1 MKKVTFSI
9 TVVVLLAMIVGL
21 IGYDR
26 FSTSQNAKK
35 YQLEEKTTT
44 TTKEETTKTK
54 TKKEKNS
61 QRIYCIG
68 DSFTLGSEFAS
79 YPLNLESLT
88 NSEIIKFGG
97 NQDTTYD
104 LSIRVG
110 RTKIFANNITIPGDK
125 EAVDLTFYNEKG
137 EQVEALKNSGS
148 NFDEVTI
155 QGIKGTL
162 AYDSSRNIHTFTR
175 DKSGKAVT
183 LTAPAQIEA
192 TLPEFNENDIVI
204 IFSGNYDKQN
214 NQDVYRTITYQRAIL
229 NQIKTQK
236 YIVVSMTSKRQNN
249 LVRDDNNILN
259 EEHKDQVNE
268 THRKISKMEN
278 QATETRVLMHTNK
291 GDIKLK
297 LYNDT
302 PLHRDNF
309 IKLVKEGQY
318 NGLLFHRVIKDF
330 MIQGGDV
337 TSKDA
342 PMNKQLGAGDLGY
355 TVPAEFRYPKYF
367 HKKGALCAART
378 GDEVNPEKAS
388 SASQFYIVTGKKYSE
403 QELNQMEKQLEG
415 RLKQEIFA
423 RLQNENK
430 PKIMEFYRSGNKEE
444 LAILRD
450 TLIGKTELEAEK
462 RKDEVKLNPE
472 LREAYKNVG
481 GVPFLDNQYTV
492 YGEVV
497 EGMDVVD
504 AIQSSKTNKQDR
516 PTENIVIN
524 SVEIL

>member
-1 MKKVTFSI
+1 
-9 TVVVLLAMIVGL
+9 
-21 IGYDR
+21 
-26 FSTSQNAKK
+26 
-35 YQLEEKTTT
+35 
-44 TTKEETTKTK
+44 
-54 TKKEKNS
+54 
-61 QRIYCIG
+61 
-68 DSFTLGSEFAS
+68 
-79 YPLNLESLT
+79 
-88 NSEIIKFGG
+88 
-97 NQDTTYD
+97 
-104 LSIRVG
+104 
-110 RTKIFANNITIPGDK
+110 
-125 EAVDLTFYNEKG
+125 
-137 EQVEALKNSGS
+137 
-148 NFDEVTI
+148 
-155 QGIKGTL
+155 
-162 AYDSSRNIHTFTR
+162 
-175 DKSGKAVT
+175 
-183 LTAPAQIEA
+183 
-192 TLPEFNENDIVI
+192 
-204 IFSGNYDKQN
+204 
-214 NQDVYRTITYQRAIL
+214 
-229 NQIKTQK
+229 
-236 YIVVSMTSKRQNN
+236 
-249 LVRDDNNILN
+249 
-259 EEHKDQVNE
+259 
-268 THRKISKMEN
+268 
-278 QATETRVLMHTNK
+278 MHTNK

-450 TLIGKTELEAEK
+450 TLIGKTELEAAVLQRAQVFVEYEPQTRIEGELQQMPADFAVTEFWRVLQGQAAGRTAAQQITVFDSVGFALEDYSALRCMHALARSAGLLAQIELIPTLDDPK
-462 RKDEVKLNPE
+462 DLFAMVRQAQATHTALHADRK
-472 LREAYKNVG
+472 A
-481 GVPFLDNQYTV
+481 
-492 YGEVV
+492 
-497 EGMDVVD
+497 
-504 AIQSSKTNKQDR
+504 A
-516 PTENIVIN
+516 
-524 SVEIL
+524 

>member
-1 MKKVTFSI
+1 
-9 TVVVLLAMIVGL
+9 
-21 IGYDR
+21 
-26 FSTSQNAKK
+26 
-35 YQLEEKTTT
+35 
-44 TTKEETTKTK
+44 
-54 TKKEKNS
+54 
-61 QRIYCIG
+61 
-68 DSFTLGSEFAS
+68 
-79 YPLNLESLT
+79 
-88 NSEIIKFGG
+88 
-97 NQDTTYD
+97 
-104 LSIRVG
+104 
-110 RTKIFANNITIPGDK
+110 
-125 EAVDLTFYNEKG
+125 
-137 EQVEALKNSGS
+137 
-148 NFDEVTI
+148 
-155 QGIKGTL
+155 
-162 AYDSSRNIHTFTR
+162 
-175 DKSGKAVT
+175 
-183 LTAPAQIEA
+183 
-192 TLPEFNENDIVI
+192 
-204 IFSGNYDKQN
+204 
-214 NQDVYRTITYQRAIL
+214 
-229 NQIKTQK
+229 
-236 YIVVSMTSKRQNN
+236 
-249 LVRDDNNILN
+249 
-259 EEHKDQVNE
+259 
-268 THRKISKMEN
+268 MEN

-337 TSKDA
+337 TSKDAPMNKQLSIARCVKNGIENVWLPA

-472 LREAYKNVG
+472 LREAYKNEG